1 MGRFR
6 KSFTVKLDIKT
17 KEIRHS
23 ETKFPELKIQSGIF
37 SDTRH
42 YAKNITAQGLYSILL
57 YGTKDGR
64 IPGRNVLDFA
74 NKYIEDNKERFV
86 EVYLKN
92 KDDIQNAGQIIG
104 TDINNKHKM
113 LVYGFTSPSNAPST
127 IKRKGRND
135 PLVDTGM
142 LVKSLAFSINGKGRH
157 GKG

>member
-113 LVYGFTSPSNAPST
+113 TTNIKKVLVLGSGALKIGEAGGFDYSGSQ
-127 IKRKGRND
+127 I
-135 PLVDTGM
+135 LH
-142 LVKSLAFSINGKGRH
+142 L
-157 GKG
+157 